1 MRETYKSYNPEIV
14 KKLDKFKYL
23 LLTLGRFDQNDAIFD
38 FSLDTIRGSGKVEQV
53 YIYLELSFYFD
64 GFTMDFT
71 REMDNVDKS
80 IGTVLEKFN
89 LNSNLELIKERTQN
103 WSGVPMITKIEYN
116 ARNADTMTVELSYYL
131 EPNF

>member
-103 WSGVPMITKIEYN
+103 WSGVPMITKIDYN
-116 ARNADTMTVELSYYL
+116 ARNTDSMTVELSYYL